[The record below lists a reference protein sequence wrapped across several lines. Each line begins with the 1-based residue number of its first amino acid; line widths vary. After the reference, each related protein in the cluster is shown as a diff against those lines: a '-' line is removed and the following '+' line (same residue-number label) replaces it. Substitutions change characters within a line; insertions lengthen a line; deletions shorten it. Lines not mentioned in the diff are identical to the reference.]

1 MTPASCSSFCGRHRY
16 NLKLCSQ
23 YMWICGWLSIDAIVL
38 RSCLLIN
45 LGPVHW
51 LLGIK
56 IMCSH
61 QQCKA
66 CSNSNYTWHCPQQR
80 RFTIGWLQNGLHEQN
95 TLLWSHWQPH
105 VCCSHHLSQHCLHG
119 LTQLYLSSLKTQEKL
134 TGKPS
139 SDFFII
145 LLALKLT
152 HLHIN
157 EHHITYSDLW
167 MLMAHHRDTVMPEA
181 HPKYKVVIHL
191 HSLGICHSWG
201 EWCILLDPANLTT
214 SSPSKCLG
222 IGSRLI

>member
-1 MTPASCSSFCGRHRY
+1 MQSLQQLQLHLALPSAKKIHSPLDDSKMVCMSKTPYCEAIGSLMYAAVTTCPNIACMVSLSFI
-16 NLKLCSQ
+16 S
-23 YMWICGWLSIDAIVL
+23 
-38 RSCLLIN
+38 
-45 LGPVHW
+45 
-51 LLGIK
+51 
-56 IMCSH
+56 
-61 QQCKA
+61 
-66 CSNSNYTWHCPQQR
+66 
-80 RFTIGWLQNGLHEQN
+80 
-95 TLLWSHWQPH
+95 
-105 VCCSHHLSQHCLHG
+105 
-119 LTQLYLSSLKTQEKL
+119 LSSLKTQEKL

-152 HLHIN
+152 HSHIN
-157 EHHITYSDLW
+157 EHHITYSGLW

-191 HSLGICHSWG
+191 HSLGIYHSWG